1 MRKFLWGRKHKEQE
15 LVELERRLQGVLK
28 PIGPR
33 PEFVRDLR
41 RQLVSQFSSLEPES
55 KIGTRQVLLVT
66 AAGFLTGTLILALG
80 IRTVLALLSALGV
93 IHQFKHQLDE
103 KRASPLQPS

>member
-1 MRKFLWGRKHKEQE
+1 MRNFLWGRKNKEQD
-15 LVELERRLQGVLK
+15 LIELERHMQGVLK
-28 PIGPR
+28 PVTPR

-41 RQLVSQFSSLEPES
+41 RQLVSQFNNLEPEP
-55 KIGTRQVLLVT
+55 GTNTRQLLLVS

-93 IHQFKHQLDE
+93 IHQFKRQLDE
-103 KRASPLQPS
+103 KRTNPLQPS

>member
-1 MRKFLWGRKHKEQE
+1 MRNFLWGRKRKEHE
-15 LVELERRLQGVLK
+15 IVELEGHLQGFLK
-28 PIGPR
+28 PVAPR

-41 RQLVSQFSSLEPES
+41 RQLVSQFGSLEPEP

-93 IHQFKHQLDE
+93 IHQFKRQLDE
-103 KRASPLQPS
+103 KRTSPLQPS